1 MDLLQPTKRGTKGFG
16 STGLSKIG
24 KQSRTGAR
32 LLSQDQEEKPRLK
45 GQLVLAQN
53 DPSKE
58 DYLSQNMPEPISKQ
72 FYTGVSMLIQHAKT
86 YAPKKPPLSTRE
98 EKIHIR
104 EISAKA
110 FGKCHCKGE
119 VTGVLWGTYVNQELK
134 IAVTNDSTELA
145 IKNKQKQREKE
156 INEIIP
162 KEYWEYKDVVL
173 KEEATELPPHRQ
185 GVDLEINLAEGA
197 TLGIKK
203 IYPLG
208 AQELEELHTYIKQNE
223 RRDWIQESFVEGWF
237 PIMFVKKKDCKLR
250 LCMGYWALNN
260 VTKKDRYPLPV
271 IREPLDRLQ
280 DAKYFTKLDIKDA
293 YHNIRIREGD
303 ELKTTFTSKLGT
315 YEYRVMPFGLCN
327 PPATFARW
335 INRTFH

>member
-1 MDLLQPTKRGTKGFG
+1 MMSF
-16 STGLSKIG
+16 
-24 KQSRTGAR
+24 SRR
-32 LLSQDQEEKPRLK
+32 KL
-45 GQLVLAQN
+45 
-53 DPSKE
+53 PS
-58 DYLSQNMPEPISKQ
+58 Y
-72 FYTGVSMLIQHAKT
+72 
-86 YAPKKPPLSTRE
+86 
-98 EKIHIR
+98 
-104 EISAKA
+104 
-110 FGKCHCKGE
+110 
-119 VTGVLWGTYVNQELK
+119 
-134 IAVTNDSTELA
+134 
-145 IKNKQKQREKE
+145 
-156 INEIIP
+156 
-162 KEYWEYKDVVL
+162 
-173 KEEATELPPHRQ
+173 PPHRQ

-208 AQELEELHTYIKQNE
+208 AQELEKLHTYIKQNE
-223 RRDWIQESFVEGWF
+223 REDWIQESFVDGWF

-250 LCMGYWALNN
+250 LCIGYWALNN

-271 IREPLDRLQ
+271 IREALDWLQ

-335 INRTFH
+335 INRTFHWYIDQCCIVYLDDVLIYLKNKRQHEKDVKNIVEAIHWSGMQIKPGKCEFHTTETEYLGFIINQEGIKVQGIKIQAIWDWIKPTKLKEIKKVLGFCNFFWRFIQRFSVMARPLHNLTKKGKWWEWGKEENEGFNQIRTKLISAPVLIRSIQPSQ